1 MSLTLLTLISCVAV
15 LALLA
20 VVAVD
25 LRRIIAQLEP
35 IGGDGDEY
43 TVLSYLGKIR
53 FGLRA
58 IDTETAQLA
67 PQVTALNEGLR
78 ALDSGLR
85 SVATELTIVANA
97 LGKGSQS

>member
-1 MSLTLLTLISCVAV
+1 MSLTVLALISCLAI

-20 VVAVD
+20 LVAID

-35 IGGDGDEY
+35 IGGDGTGYQEA
-43 TVLSYLGKIR
+43 SYLARIR

-78 ALDSGLR
+78 ALDRGLR
-85 SVATELTIVANA
+85 SVAAELTVVAEA
-97 LGKGSQS
+97 LTKGGRS